1 MIAIFALA
9 VAALFAINVLHA
21 YQLGFQSKM
30 YDSPIYRWRE
40 SLVIALSRMQPQP
53 LHGYVG
59 YGSILSY
66 FTQHGLAL
74 IGGEAYPLPT
84 PAQRAALIADGARMN
99 QLMKEASEVAIDPTL
114 PPVILQGNELGLVD
128 YTYWAFKLYGISI
141 DALVLFYFTLLLVSV
156 ALFFVT
162 FRRSRFCLL
171 LLMLYLAAHY
181 FALDY
186 AQTRAII
193 AIQNSRFF
201 PVLALL
207 PALYLLLL
215 VVTRARPTLAVVA
228 MAAVQTFILMF
239 MVFCRT
245 QTYWEILAIVLV
257 AVVVTGLRP
266 LRQALFRVSRWPSA
280 IGKSIYE
287 TWPAALAVAGV
298 IMLLG
303 YSGTCAGQGLL
314 FGRIKSAFILA
325 RSSIASTVSADPT
338 LYAIYGYN
346 FPPFSDDMSYVAAMH
361 DLRGRNDGA
370 SPIAEVVDGVLDIDI
385 WKSNGAYDAGDAP
398 ALFPRRAR
406 ASVAGSAVVLDRKAA
421 GANRL
426 FRHYARTVEP
436 AQSTSTPFLLALAAT
451 VLALVVRRSA
461 ADDTDGAHGRGG
473 GGGRVRRFDAHQ
485 LLLSDRPD
493 RRSAGDLADPG
504 HALRRLSAA
513 GLAVLCL
520 APRPAGGRDCISP
533 RSEETR

>member
-30 YDSPIYRWRE
+30 YDNPIYRWRE

-66 FTQHGLAL
+66 LTQHGLAL
-74 IGGEAYPLPT
+74 MGGEAYPLPT
-84 PAQRAALIADGARMN
+84 PAQRAALVADGVRMN
-99 QLMKEASEVAIDPTL
+99 RLMKEASEVTIDPKL

-128 YTYWAFKLYGISI
+128 YTYWAFKLYGVSI

-215 VVTRARPTLAVVA
+215 VVTRARPTPAVA
-228 MAAVQTFILMF
+228 TMAAVQTFILMF

-245 QTYWEILAIVLV
+245 QTYWEILAILLT

-266 LRQALFRVSRWPSA
+266 LRQVLFRVRQWPSA
-280 IGKSIYE
+280 IGKSVYQ
-287 TWPAALAVAGV
+287 TWPAALAAAGV
-298 IMLLG
+298 IVLLG
-303 YSGTCAGQGLL
+303 YSALAPDKALYSAESKAHL
-314 FGRIKSAFILA
+314 FWHDLFS
-325 RSSIASTVSADPT
+325 STVSTDPT
-338 LYAIYGYN
+338 LYAAYGYN
-346 FPPFSDDMSYVAAMH
+346 LSRFSDDMSYVAAMR

-370 SPIAEVVDGVLDIDI
+370 SPIANIVDGVLDIDI
-385 WKSNGAYDAGDAP
+385 FKSNGVYDQEMRRLYFRVVREHPWRVLRSFVIGKPKAQIYFFANTPELGNWSNYAGP
-398 ALFPRRAR
+398 ILL
-406 ASVAGSAVVLDRKAA
+406 GLAA
-421 GANRL
+421 I
-426 FRHYARTVEP
+426 V
-436 AQSTSTPFLLALAAT
+436 LALALGVPLPTART
-451 VLALVVRRSA
+451 ALTGAAVGVVVFACSTLTSFFYPTALIAEVLVTWLILIMLCGIYLPLALLLYVLRRS
-461 ADDTDGAHGRGG
+461 
-473 GGGRVRRFDAHQ
+473 
-485 LLLSDRPD
+485 
-493 RRSAGDLADPG
+493 
-504 HALRRLSAA
+504 
-513 GLAVLCL
+513 
-520 APRPAGGRDCISP
+520 RPAAAMS
-533 RSEETR
+533 

>member
-1 MIAIFALA
+1 VIVIFALA

-59 YGSILSY
+59 YRSILSY

-74 IGGEAYPLPT
+74 MGGEAYPLPT
-84 PAQRAALIADGARMN
+84 QAQRAALVADGARIN
-99 QLMKEASEVAIDPTL
+99 QLMKEAGEVVIDPTL

-128 YTYWAFKLYGISI
+128 FTYWAFKLYGISV

-156 ALFFVT
+156 VLFFVT

-215 VVTRARPTLAVVA
+215 VVTRARPTLAVAA

-280 IGKSIYE
+280 IGNSIYE

-303 YSGTCAGQGLL
+303 YSGLAPNKAFYSAESKAHL
-314 FGRIKSAFILA
+314 FWHDFFS
-325 RSSIASTVSADPT
+325 STVSADPT

-346 FPPFSDDMSYVAAMH
+346 SPVFSDDMSYVAAMH

-370 SPIAEVVDGVLDIDI
+370 SPIAEIVDGVLDIDI
-385 WKSNGAYDAGDAP
+385 WKSNGAYDAQMRQ
-398 ALFPRRAR
+398 LYFRVAR
-406 ASVAGSAVVLDRKAA
+406 EHPWLVLRSFLIGK
-421 GANRL
+421 
-426 FRHYARTVEP
+426 P
-436 AQSTSTPFLLALAAT
+436 QAQIHFFAITPELWNWHSYVIPLVLALAAT
-451 VLALVVRRSA
+451 VLALTFGAPLPTARTTLTGVVVAAVVFAASTLTSFFYPTALIAEVLVTWLILVMLCAVYLPLALLFYVLRGGRPSA
-461 ADDTDGAHGRGG
+461 AIA
-473 GGGRVRRFDAHQ
+473 
-485 LLLSDRPD
+485 
-493 RRSAGDLADPG
+493 
-504 HALRRLSAA
+504 
-513 GLAVLCL
+513 
-520 APRPAGGRDCISP
+520 
-533 RSEETR
+533 